1 MLNWALFD
9 GRRMEC
15 HKCEFNGKGDP
26 RCISCAGGRED
37 IPPNNHGVSSV
48 RIEDLAGTEYEPR
61 VPWRPSPEAL
71 ADADEREG
79 LADAAGFPFPQ
90 MLDFL
95 QRLFTLTPQE
105 FAAVR
110 AVAVRNRSAEHA
122 RPDFLRETAAEIGVP
137 SKQAVKAVVA
147 RAVSRCPELRALVPL
162 SLSFSPADAARL
174 RAALADGATFPGRLA
189 LTAGGFLS
197 SPVAPGTADPGAA
210 FWNEAARR
218 GACSPRKPPK
228 TPGKDPA
235 ESPPRPA
242 NADCGPGNGPRSAR
256 NPETGE
262 SAKTG
267 R

>member
-26 RCISCAGGRED
+26 RCISCAGDRDE
-37 IPPNNHGVSSV
+37 IPQNNHGVSSV
-48 RIEDLAGTEYEPR
+48 SIEELAGTEYEPR

-71 ADADEREG
+71 AAADEREG

-122 RPDFLRETAAEIGVP
+122 RPDFLREIAAEIGVP

-162 SLSFSPADAARL
+162 SLSFTSADAARL

-228 TPGKDPA
+228 TPGKAPP
-235 ESPPRPA
+235 ESRP
-242 NADCGPGNGPRSAR
+242 GPQMPIAA
-256 NPETGE
+256 PETALGARGIPKRGK
-262 SAKTG
+262 SC
-267 R
+267 